1 MVLANI
7 DKKHLSHLIDFCRQ
21 GDGCGEGGE
30 GREGEGVEVMLN
42 EVLKI
47 CKNDICM

>member
-1 MVLANI
+1 MGV
-7 DKKHLSHLIDFCRQ
+7 
-21 GDGCGEGGE
+21 G

-47 CKNDICM
+47 CKKWYLQVKANVKQ